1 MKKLGFLLMVIF
13 LGTTVS
19 MAQNRSWQNSTPKE
33 SAKKSTETLKEKLGL
48 KADQEKQVYALNLKS
63 AKEMVEM
70 RKGMGM
76 GMQGGGG
83 DRDAMRAKFTKMR
96 EDTSKAMKQILS
108 KDQYVKYEKYLEE
121 RRASRGQR
129 GGRNR

>member
-19 MAQNRSWQNSTPKE
+19 MAQNRSWQNSTPEE

-70 RKGMGM
+70 RKGM